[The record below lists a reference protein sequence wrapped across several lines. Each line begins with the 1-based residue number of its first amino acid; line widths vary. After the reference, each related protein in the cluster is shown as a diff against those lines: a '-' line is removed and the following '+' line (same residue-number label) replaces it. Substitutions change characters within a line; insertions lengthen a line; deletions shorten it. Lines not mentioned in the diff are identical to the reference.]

1 MTPTETPRTNCSTQ
15 GHHALLGA
23 VILLPPLLC
32 APLVFAGPATDRVEW
47 LQLDDAECTNEGG
60 KMIAIRGRHNAGTL
74 KVWLDR
80 WYSGVK
86 TGDRGHHELAV
97 GEEPLQLGCSKT
109 GGDDQRW
116 ELVDAEVLPK

>member
-1 MTPTETPRTNCSTQ
+1 MTPTETPRTSCSTK
-15 GHHALLGA
+15 GHHALMAA
-23 VILLPPLLC
+23 VILLPTLLC
-32 APLVFAGPATDRVEW
+32 APLVSAGPATDMVEW

-60 KMIAIRGRHNAGTL
+60 KMIAIRGRHNAGAL

-97 GEEPLQLGCSKT
+97 GEEPLLLGCSKT

-116 ELVDAEVLPK
+116 ELVDAEVLTK

>member
-1 MTPTETPRTNCSTQ
+1 MNPTATSRTIPPPARHC
-15 GHHALLGA
+15 ALLGI
-23 VILLPPLLC
+23 VIILPTLLC
-32 APLVFAGPATDRVEW
+32 TSPVFADSAADMVEW
-47 LQLDDAECTNEGG
+47 VQLDDAECSNEGG
-60 KMIAIRGRHNAGTL
+60 KMIAIRGRHNSGTL

-116 ELVDAEVLPK
+116 ELVEAEVLTK